1 MYASRLPDLIRR
13 NLGDQNLTIWT
24 STMKRTIQTASLL
37 PHPNKKQWKA
47 LEELDAGVCDGMTYE
62 EIAVSVTSYLRP
74 AGVSPFLDL
83 SMRPN
88 AFHSTGKISR
98 GLRQP
103 R

>member
-1 MYASRLPDLIRR
+1 MEGKIGGDSPLSPRGEMYASRLPDLIRR

-62 EIAVSVTSYLRP
+62 EIAVSVTSCFRLACKP
-74 AGVSPFLDL
+74 VVKLELAP
-83 SMRPN
+83 
-88 AFHSTGKISR
+88 
-98 GLRQP
+98 
-103 R
+103 